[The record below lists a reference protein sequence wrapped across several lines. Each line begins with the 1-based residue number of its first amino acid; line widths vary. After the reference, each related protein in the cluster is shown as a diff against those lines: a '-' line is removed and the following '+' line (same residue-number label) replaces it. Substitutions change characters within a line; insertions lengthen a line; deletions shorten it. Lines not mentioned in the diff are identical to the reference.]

1 VSRSVEL
8 PAEHEV
14 RAAAREIIDQARQ
27 TGHRP
32 SVLAVARRF
41 GLSNTTFRRN
51 FPDVAR
57 ELAEQRRTPPTAVEG
72 SAAAT
77 RENTLREL
85 HTTLLREKENLRE
98 HLELA
103 AANIMRLTLQNR
115 QLRRELEAASKVTRS
130 PPGPK
135 DPASSAEQG

>member
-1 VSRSVEL
+1 VSRSVQM
-8 PAEHEV
+8 PAEYEV
-14 RAAAREIIDQARQ
+14 RAAAREIIEQTRE

-57 ELAEQRRTPPTAVEG
+57 ELGEQRRTPPTAVEG
-72 SAAAT
+72 SAAAA
-77 RENTLREL
+77 RENTLRER
-85 HTTLLREKENLRE
+85 HAIVLREKENLRE

-103 AANIMRLTLQNR
+103 AANIMRLTLENR
-115 QLRRELEAASKVTRS
+115 QLRRELEAVSKVTRIAARS
-130 PPGPK
+130 DGPG
-135 DPASSAEQG
+135 QLG